1 MDTEAIIKA
10 LANPV
15 RRDILKWLKTP
26 TQYFSEQYHAL
37 EMGVCAGQI
46 DQRCGLSQSTVSS
59 HLSVLQKAG
68 LIHCHKMGQW
78 NFYTRNET
86 TIQQFLEQLHQDL

>member
-1 MDTEAIIKA
+1 MDSEAIIKA

-26 TQYFSEQYHAL
+26 AQYFPEQYHSL
-37 EMGVCAGQI
+37 EGGVCAGQI

-68 LIHCHKMGQW
+68 LINCHKMGQW
-78 NFYTRNET
+78 SFYTRNET
-86 TIQQFLEQLHQDL
+86 TIQQFLEELHQDL